1 MLRMV
6 SRRSVLR
13 GEGDAMHRLLLVALI
28 CCSMMAI
35 DASRGGHKPPP
46 QDDAVIKAFVAFL
59 GNYGVKLEL
68 GERNWWVVTDPKG
81 DGYKVNV
88 SLKTFPLGTSHKEMQ
103 ATLAQHNLAYMLN
116 APARLAMSHPGLEI
130 SDPTKKPPKLD
141 QIPVA
146 LKLENLFKEYLPP
159 RDPVYMHLP
168 EEIRKV
174 FEETFPDHRC
184 IRLVI
189 RGEKEAT
196 VYRAT
201 VFHPAAMSSISKRV
215 GEEQVTTPPLDYLE
229 LDAGGKVLE
238 ESLHFVDTGR
248 LPKPV
253 TAAYEKWNP
262 KGVTAREH
270 FWLTEVPRGKDRVY
284 RIRMIENAVKGYTA
298 LFKEDGTVV
307 EANPDIVP
315 WLAQR

>member
-1 MLRMV
+1 MSLT
-6 SRRSVLR
+6 RRLVLL
-13 GEGDAMHRLLLVALI
+13 AAI
-28 CCSMMAI
+28 CCGLMAM
-35 DASRGGHKPPP
+35 DSSRGDDKPPP
-46 QDDAVIKAFVAFL
+46 PDDAVIKAFVAYL

-81 DGYKVNV
+81 DGYKVIV
-88 SLKTFPLGTSHKEMQ
+88 SLKTFPVGTSQKEMQ

-116 APARLAMSHPGLEI
+116 APSRLAMSHPGLEV
-130 SDPTKKPPKLD
+130 SDPLKKPPKLD

-146 LKLENLFKEYLPP
+146 LKLEKLFKEYLLPH
-159 RDPVYMHLP
+159 DPVYMHLP
-168 EEIRKV
+168 EEIRRV

-201 VFHPAAMSSISKRV
+201 VFHPAAMSSNSQRV
-215 GEEQVTTPPLDYLE
+215 GGERIITPPLDHLE
-229 LDAGGKVLE
+229 LDASGKVLE
-238 ESLHFVDTGR
+238 ETLHFVDAVR

-270 FWLTEVPRGKDRVY
+270 FWLTEVQRGKDRVY
-284 RIRMIENAVKGYTA
+284 RVRMIENAVKGYTA
-298 LFKEDGTVV
+298 LFKEDGSVL
-307 EANPDIVP
+307 EADPAIVP
-315 WLAQR
+315 